1 MWGRRGP
8 TAQTTCAPGPIP
20 GIGSFMNLS
29 KTKHR
34 RSMARWVR
42 VALPVVV
49 ALFAVT
55 VANPGSAQTKTP
67 PYWASISVN
76 EARTRV
82 GPSLDYPST
91 WVYRRK
97 DLPVRVVKVHSNWR
111 RIEDPSG
118 TQGWMHVR
126 LLSDTPTAMVTA
138 PEGAMHEGRSESSP
152 LLFLAE
158 KGVVGRVSD
167 CGDGWC
173 RFDVGGK
180 RGFIRTSQLWGAV
193 E

>member
-1 MWGRRGP
+1 MDVFKIIGRRAAAGRILAVLCLVLIVLIAEP
-8 TAQTTCAPGPIP
+8 AQ
-20 GIGSFMNLS
+20 
-29 KTKHR
+29 
-34 RSMARWVR
+34 
-42 VALPVVV
+42 
-49 ALFAVT
+49 
-55 VANPGSAQTKTP
+55 AQTKTP

-76 EARTRV
+76 EARSRV

-91 WVYRRK
+91 WVYRRR
-97 DLPVRVVKVHSNWR
+97 DLPVRVLQVHSNWR
-111 RIEDPSG
+111 KIEDPAG

-138 PEGAMHEGRSESSP
+138 REGSMREGRSDSSP

-180 RGFIRTSQLWGAV
+180 RGFIRASQLWGAV

>member
-1 MWGRRGP
+1 MWPGLAHE
-8 TAQTTCAPGPIP
+8 AQTTCAVGSFP
-20 GIGSFMNLS
+20 GIGLFMNLS
-29 KTKHR
+29 QTKRR
-34 RSMARWVR
+34 RSTARR
-42 VALPVVV
+42 VLTALPA
-49 ALFAVT
+49 ALTMFAVLAAEP
-55 VANPGSAQTKTP
+55 VSAQTKTP
-67 PYWASISVN
+67 PYWASISVD

-111 RIEDPSG
+111 RIEDPAG

-138 PEGAMHEGRSESSP
+138 QEGAMHEGRSDSSP

-180 RGFIRTSQLWGAV
+180 RGFIRASQLWGAV

>member
-1 MWGRRGP
+1 
-8 TAQTTCAPGPIP
+8 
-20 GIGSFMNLS
+20 MNLS
-29 KTKHR
+29 TLMR
-34 RSMARWVR
+34 RRPVAGWARS
-42 VALPVVV
+42 ALLPVVV
-49 ALFAVT
+49 ALFAVS
-55 VANPGSAQTKTP
+55 VADPAFTQTKTP

-111 RIEDPSG
+111 QIEDPAG

-138 PEGAMHEGRSESSP
+138 REAAMHEARNDSSP

-180 RGFIRTSQLWGAV
+180 RGFVRTSQLWGAV

>member
-1 MWGRRGP
+1 
-8 TAQTTCAPGPIP
+8 
-20 GIGSFMNLS
+20 MNLS
-29 KTKHR
+29 KIKRR
-34 RSMARWVR
+34 RSTARR
-42 VALPVVV
+42 VLATLPAALTMLAMLAAEPV
-49 ALFAVT
+49 
-55 VANPGSAQTKTP
+55 SAQTKTP
-67 PYWASISVN
+67 PYWASISVD

-111 RIEDPSG
+111 RIEDPAG

-138 PEGAMHEGRSESSP
+138 PEGAMHEGRSDTSP

-180 RGFIRTSQLWGAV
+180 RGFIRASQLWGAV